1 MQVSR
6 RAEVLEA
13 TQIVVACVVSAILY
27 GIVHDEVTAHI
38 CVEYFTVAHPHIFP
52 TTSPLVLG
60 IAWGV
65 AGTWWVALL
74 LGSIL
79 AYVATRGDATKVKAR
94 IVLSRVLLIF
104 IVAAL
109 CAALS
114 GTSVYYFALSNRLV
128 LPDGAVPVD
137 KHAAFFAVWAAHLA
151 SYFVCITGGLIAI
164 LNTWH
169 IRSRQRNLS
178 KPSSEIA
185 ATRASPEI

>member
-1 MQVSR
+1 MQVSGR
-6 RAEVLEA
+6 SELLESA
-13 TQIVVACVVSAILY
+13 QIVVACVVSAILY

-79 AYVATRGDATKVKAR
+79 AYVATHGDAPKVKGR
-94 IVLSRVLLIF
+94 MVLSRVLLIF
-104 IVAAL
+104 IVAAF

-114 GTSVYYFALSNRLV
+114 GTVVYYFALSNQLV
-128 LPDGAVPVD
+128 LPDAAVPVD
-137 KHAAFFAVWAAHLA
+137 KHAAFFAVWATHLA

-164 LNTWH
+164 LNIWH
-169 IRSRQRNLS
+169 IRSRQRQ
-178 KPSSEIA
+178 A
-185 ATRASPEI
+185 V